1 MKTDLESQEAGAPF
15 GRGAWGPPARGR
27 PLPIG
32 ENRSESM
39 QKSGRPFIGGPPM
52 KDSSLP
58 IGAERS
64 ESMQKARRPFIGGPP
79 MKVSA
84 AGMQNLHG
92 SPKQARTCKILVVY
106 RDS

>member
-64 ESMQKARRPFIGGPP
+64 ESMQKAGRPFIGGLP
-79 MKVSA
+79 MKDSSLPIGA
-84 AGMQNLHG
+84 ERSESMQG
-92 SPKQARTCKILVVY
+92 RVDRSSGGPR
-106 RDS
+106 